1 MARGKHTCKILKEIR
16 RQIAQA
22 NDIDLIT
29 SECKYQGDC
38 AGTCPKCE
46 AEVRFLENELSRRRA
61 LGKAVVL
68 TGLSAGLI
76 GLTSCTKPVQQAA
89 QEAAQRNE
97 ATEQCCE
104 IPTKECE
111 VPEQDTISHNSIPE
125 NITELLIVGDIAV
138 NEENTECIEEQGE
151 LPPADTNDVGT
162 SENKESVKNDTPK
175 TDLIKLTG
183 EEVIAPLVED
193 ESIPLKDRVY
203 SIVFT
208 DKKPSFPGGSD
219 SLEAYFQKNIT
230 YPPDAIADKAEGRVV
245 VEFIVEPTG
254 ELTNIRIVRSRHPAL
269 DKEAVRIIETMP
281 KFIPGERNG
290 RKVRTIYVLPVPFS
304 MPEETPSDSI
314 CIEKTE
320 AAE

>member
-97 ATEQCCE
+97 VTEQCSE

-111 VPEQDTISHNSIPE
+111 VPEQGTISHNSIPE

-151 LPPADTNDVGT
+151 LPPADILDITEGT
-162 SENKESVKNDTPK
+162 GNFFPDLSEPKEETEEEIKNKVHS
-175 TDLIKLTG
+175 
-183 EEVIAPLVED
+183 IALVD
-193 ESIPLKDRVY
+193 E
-203 SIVFT
+203 
-208 DKKPSFPGGSD
+208 KPSFPGGND
-219 SLEAYFQKNIT
+219 SMNIHIQRNIT

-254 ELTNIRIVRSRHPAL
+254 EITNIRIVRSRHPAL

-290 RKVRTIYVLPVPFS
+290 QKVRTMCVQPLSFS
-304 MPEETPSDSI
+304 LPEETPSSSI
-314 CIEKTE
+314 CEKKEATE
-320 AAE
+320 